1 MKKIYTIILIATLG
15 LFLTGCDH
23 YLDVNKNVDAPDE
36 EQVMDYHYL
45 PGIEQWMGNV
55 YWDIRA
61 TGPLSQMFG
70 TTSYTGFA
78 NNYAYSSADAAGE
91 MWRLN
96 YWLLGKN
103 LENLINYAT
112 ENERW
117 TMAGI
122 GWILKAHSW
131 DATTKEYVEMP
142 LRQAYEPGRLSHD
155 YDYQDLIY
163 DSIRTW
169 AQRGIDY
176 LERAD
181 ATVYGGIW
189 SQYENIYKGDKKK
202 WIQFG
207 HGIICRNLASLT
219 RKSDFVSK
227 YANDLIAHGKLA
239 MQVNDDNYLIPTLG
253 GGADARYNSYN
264 NFWGVHRGN
273 LSLSYY
279 QSDFIVKIMTGTV
292 PLYDHATGDLVVTGK
307 EDHRAEYYPYELNPN
322 QIIADTMVELPGHFD
337 PRVVAKL
344 APRTMYGSQTKAN
357 WAKRTPNDYRNIDI
371 KDSVKLAYQYF
382 GGSVFNSR
390 TGYQGWNAPSVYG
403 RNDYGNTAIDGDGRW
418 LFRNDAPVVVMTAG
432 EIQFEM
438 AEAYWYM
445 GDKANALAC
454 WKKGIE
460 LDMDFTA
467 KYLVP
472 GSPKQGDPM
481 PEIDAAGKDVKD
493 EKGNIVQ
500 RKDEDGNPVWWWET
514 GGARPGGDFITVK
527 LFNELAQEYLNG
539 PYVAGIT
546 ASTLTL
552 SHIMM
557 QKYVHMWPWGAAE
570 AWVDLRKYHYDL
582 DYTGEYPTLGNGW
595 EKDHVNQK
603 WDEDDTKVYKG
614 FYLAPA
620 DVEGRRGPGYWDTDN
635 EGSPAYR
642 IAPRYNSEFM
652 WNRPALAALK
662 PIPGLIPDGNG
673 GYKYKNYH
681 ISIPWFA
688 YPGDYPESV
697 HY

>member
-45 PGIEQWMGNV
+45 PGVEQWMGNI

-103 LENLINYAT
+103 LENLINFAV
-112 ENERW
+112 EHERW

-122 GWILKAHSW
+122 GYILKAHSW
-131 DATTKEYVEMP
+131 DATTKEYGEMP
-142 LRQAYEPGRLSHD
+142 LQQAYEPGRLSHD

-176 LERAD
+176 LERDD

-189 SQYENIYKGDKKK
+189 SEYENVYKGNKTK

-207 HGIICRNLASLT
+207 HGIICRNLASLS
-219 RKSDFVSK
+219 RKSDFVST

-239 MQVNDDNYLIPTLG
+239 MQTNADNYLIPTLG

-264 NFWGVHRGN
+264 NFWGVHRAN

-279 QSDFIVKIMTGTV
+279 QSDYIVKIMTGTV
-292 PLYDHATGDLVVTGK
+292 PLYDHATGDIVKTSK
-307 EDHRAEYYPYELNPN
+307 DDHMSEYYPYALNPN
-322 QIIADTMVELPGHFD
+322 QIICDTLYDEVGHFD
-337 PRVVAKL
+337 PRIAAKL
-344 APRTMYGSQTKAN
+344 APRASDTYTN
-357 WAKRTPNDYRNIDI
+357 DPNNYVDIDNE
-371 KDSVKLAYQYF
+371 DSVKHARRYY
-382 GGSVFNSR
+382 GGSLFNSR

-403 RNDYGNTAIDGDGRW
+403 RNAYGSTAVDGIGRW
-418 LFRNDAPVVVMTAG
+418 IFRNDAPVIVMTAG

-438 AEAYWYM
+438 AEAYFIM

-460 LDMDFTA
+460 LDMEFT
-467 KYLVP
+467 KSYLVP
-472 GSPKQGDPM
+472 GAPKL
-481 PEIDAAGKDVKD
+481 KDGTTD
-493 EKGNIVQ
+493 EYV
-500 RKDEDGNPVWWWET
+500 T
-514 GGARPGGDFITVK
+514 GGANPGGDFISTRLFQK
-527 LFNELAQEYLNG
+527 LADEYIAG
-539 PYVAGIT
+539 PFVAGIT
-546 ASTLTL
+546 TSTLTL

-557 QKYVHMWPWGAAE
+557 QKYVHLWPWGAAE
-570 AWVDLRKYHYDL
+570 AWVDLRKYHYDI
-582 DYTGEYPTLGNGW
+582 DYSGDYPTLGNGW
-595 EKDHVNQK
+595 EKDYLNQK
-603 WDEDDTKVYKG
+603 WDEDATKVYKG

-620 DVEGRRGPGYWDTDN
+620 QVEGRKSPGYWDTDN

-662 PIPGLIPDGNG
+662 PIPGLIPDGKG
-673 GYKYKNYH
+673 GLVYKNYH

-688 YPGDYPESV
+688 YPGDYPETV